1 MIKKS
6 KDEIEYFIEK
16 VHEKQ
21 VNVDINFLKP
31 SLIGYLCN
39 QKVEM
44 KSKGKMNEEIFLK
57 MLKEY
62 EQKTESMKNKF
73 IFLN

>member
-21 VNVDINFLKP
+21 VNVDINFLKL

-39 QKVEM
+39 QKIEM